1 MEMKGKT
8 ILIVE
13 DDTKIRQ
20 LIKIYLEKA
29 GFEVWEA
36 RDGIEGQEIFDTY
49 DPCFVIMDLMLPGQS
64 GEDLCQWIRGEVK
77 SDVPIIML
85 TAKVDE
91 QERIKGLQLGAD
103 DYMTKPF
110 SPQELVVRVETV
122 LRRTAHRCSKIS
134 YKGLTVKPI
143 RGEAKY
149 KGRLISLTQHEF
161 RLLHYL
167 MKHPNQIVT
176 REQILEELYPNDE
189 KFVIERTVDV
199 HISKLREKLKNIEE
213 GTPEFIETVRG
224 MGYLFVAF

>member
-1 MEMKGKT
+1 
-8 ILIVE
+8 V
-13 DDTKIRQ
+13 
-20 LIKIYLEKA
+20 
-29 GFEVWEA
+29 
-36 RDGIEGQEIFDTY
+36 
-49 DPCFVIMDLMLPGQS
+49 
-64 GEDLCQWIRGEVK
+64 
-77 SDVPIIML
+77 
-85 TAKVDE
+85 
-91 QERIKGLQLGAD
+91 
-103 DYMTKPF
+103 TKPF

-149 KGRLISLTQHEF
+149 NGGLISLTQHEF

-199 HISKLREKLKNIEE
+199 HVSKLRDKLKKIEG

>member
-1 MEMKGKT
+1 MGLKGKT

-20 LIKIYLEKA
+20 LIKIYLEKS

-36 RDGIEGQEIFDTY
+36 RDGIEGQEMFNTY

-103 DYMTKPF
+103 DYVTKPF

-149 KGRLISLTQHEF
+149 NGGLISLTQHEF

-199 HISKLREKLKNIEE
+199 HVSKLREKLKNIEG

>member
-8 ILIVE
+8 IIIVE

-213 GTPEFIETVRG
+213 GLSLIHISEPTRP
-224 MGYLFVAF
+224 Y

>member
-1 MEMKGKT
+1 MRSKGKT

-20 LIKIYLEKA
+20 LIKIYLENA

-36 RDGIEGQEIFDTY
+36 GDGIEAQQMFEIY

-64 GEDLCQWIRGEVK
+64 GEELCQWIRGEVK
-77 SDVPIIML
+77 SDVPIIIL
-85 TAKVDE
+85 TAKIDE
-91 QERIKGLQLGAD
+91 QERIKGLQIGAD
-103 DYMTKPF
+103 DYITKPF

-143 RGEAKY
+143 RGEAIY
-149 KGRLISLTQHEF
+149 MGEHISFTQHEF
-161 RLLHYL
+161 RILHFL
-167 MKHPNQIVT
+167 MNHPNQIVT
-176 REQILEELYPNDE
+176 REQILEQLYPNDE

-199 HISKLREKLKNIEE
+199 HVSKLRDKLKKIE
-213 GTPEFIETVRG
+213 GTPDFIETIRG
-224 MGYLFVAF
+224 MGYRFVAF